1 MLTADYEKKFSY
13 WMYKNTKLSKY
24 SQGRY
29 IGAINKIS
37 YKVLEINPEYTS
49 IEELIKS
56 TQAENL
62 INLFFALPEI
72 RSFNDKGNRM
82 YSSAFKKIL
91 QFQND
96 QIK

>member
-1 MLTADYEKKFSY
+1 MLTEDYEKKFLN

-24 SQGRY
+24 NQRRY
-29 IGAINKIS
+29 IGAMNKIS
-37 YKVLEINPEYTS
+37 YKVLEINPKYS
-49 IEELIKS
+49 FIEELIKS

-62 INLFFALPEI
+62 INLFFALTEI